1 MGGDPFGPVGGPS
14 AAPKGRRAAKPAA
27 LSLGFALGEPK
38 EQKNACREETDTNG
52 PGIRCPRLEFVG
64 MVVAAG
70 AVARGRRI
78 SGGCGMVP
86 RRS

>member
-52 PGIRCPRLEFVG
+52 PGIRCPR
-64 MVVAAG
+64 
-70 AVARGRRI
+70 GRFTGTCAPGSPWATGFR
-78 SGGCGMVP
+78 
-86 RRS
+86 